1 MTSIKIIVFE
11 IGKPVIVYVVA
22 IDSSTGARSGASL
35 AVLSVLNPSGFGTAG
50 VLNAVQQALQ
60 HQSSSLG
67 QNQHIAV
74 MPS

>member
-1 MTSIKIIVFE
+1 M
-11 IGKPVIVYVVA
+11 
-22 IDSSTGARSGASL
+22 DSGTGARSRPSTATL
-35 AVLSVLNPSGFGTAG
+35 YVTNPSGFGTAG